1 MYQYKA
7 KLVRVVDG
15 DTVILD
21 FDLGFHTRLEKRVRL
36 ARIDAIER
44 KDDPERLAT
53 TAVKDWLAG
62 TNNEVFIKTTLDK
75 EDKYGRVIGEITQ
88 TYVGKSN
95 LADHPNLSE
104 HMVLLGH
111 AVYKDYGIK

>member
-44 KDDPERLAT
+44 KDDPTRAATLAVIEWFKQT
-53 TAVKDWLAG
+53 KDEAF
-62 TNNEVFIKTTLDK
+62 VRTTLDK
-75 EDKYGRVIGEITQ
+75 EDKYGRVIGEITV
-88 TYVGKSN
+88 TYLGKDN
-95 LADHPNLSE
+95 LANDITLSD
-104 HMVLLGH
+104 HMVTLGH
-111 AVYKDYGIK
+111 AIYKDYGIK

>member
-21 FDLGFHTRLEKRVRL
+21 FDLGFHVRVEKRVRF
-36 ARIDAIER
+36 ARIDAVER

-53 TAVKDWLAG
+53 KAVIDWFSG
-62 TNNEVFIKTTLDK
+62 TKNECFIRTTLDK

-88 TYVGKSN
+88 TYMGKEN
-95 LADHPNLSE
+95 LGDLPNLSD
-104 HMVLLGH
+104 HQVQRGH
-111 AVYKDYGIK
+111 AVYKSYGTV